1 MKRLTLTIF
10 ISILTISNSYGAWL
24 SNDKNKMTLFGIGLT
39 EHQDTV
45 ESTPCYEYEN
55 MLNVKR
61 LDLMEFIDDRDWKNL
76 IYTDS
81 KVPVA
86 RGCVKPLISNDDF
99 FNFYIR
105 VYPKTKEIYEVSAIY
120 KKTFIHSDRDLLS
133 SFSTAKTD
141 DEIRKAKSLY
151 GTECKQLAKTLRG
164 VVISSHAK
172 KGFKVAGEG
181 YMIKGGSSK
190 KPKYKFKITSDC
202 RVNGHLFG
210 DVIIKGK
217 KYNPDKKKTYF
228 VVIEISNAN
237 SSRRMNE
244 ESELKDEAAKKNL
257 DKSGL

>member
-1 MKRLTLTIF
+1 MKKLFILIF
-10 ISILTISNSYGAWL
+10 ISLLPISNSYGALL

-61 LDLMEFIDDRDWKNL
+61 LDLMEFMDDRDWKTL

-86 RGCVKPLISNDDF
+86 RGCVKPLINNDDF
-99 FNFYIR
+99 FNFYIH
-105 VYPKTKEIYEVSAIY
+105 VYPKTKEIYEISAIY
-120 KKTFIHSDRDLLS
+120 KKTFIYSDRDLLS
-133 SFSTAKTD
+133 PFSNAKTD
-141 DEIRKAKSLY
+141 DEIRKGSTLF
-151 GTECKQLAKTLRG
+151 GTECEQLAKTLTG
-164 VVISSHAK
+164 VVVSSHK
-172 KGFKVAGEG
+172 EKGFKVANEG

-190 KPKYKFKITSDC
+190 KPKYKFQIKSDC
-202 RVNGHLFG
+202 WVNGYLFG
-210 DVIIKGK
+210 DVRIKGE

-228 VVIEISNAN
+228 VVIEISNKN
-237 SSRRMNE
+237 DSRRMNE

>member
-1 MKRLTLTIF
+1 MKKIISIIF
-10 ISILTISNSYGAWL
+10 IFLLAISNSYGAWL

-45 ESTPCYEYEN
+45 ESTPCYKYEN

-61 LDLMEFIDDRDWKNL
+61 LDLMEFRDDRDWKNL
-76 IYTDS
+76 IYKDS

-105 VYPKTKEIYEVSAIY
+105 VYPKTKEIYEISAVY
-120 KKTFIHSDRDLLS
+120 KKTFIHSDRDLLGP
-133 SFSTAKTD
+133 FSNAKTD
-141 DEIRKAKSLY
+141 DEIRKGSTLF

-164 VVISSHAK
+164 VVVSSHK
-172 KGFKVAGEG
+172 EKGFKVAGEG

-202 RVNGHLFG
+202 RVNDSPFG
-210 DVIIKGK
+210 DYLAEGE
-217 KYNPDKKKTYF
+217 KYNPDKAKTYF
-228 VVIEISNAN
+228 VSIEISNVN
-237 SSRRMNE
+237 SDRRMNE